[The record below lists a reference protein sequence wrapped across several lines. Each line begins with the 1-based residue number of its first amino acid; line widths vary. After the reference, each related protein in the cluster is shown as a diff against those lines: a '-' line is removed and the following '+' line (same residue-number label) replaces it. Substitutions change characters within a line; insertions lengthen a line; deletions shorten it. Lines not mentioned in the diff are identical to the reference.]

1 MLWKNK
7 IAITNLTMSILNK
20 LFNIK
25 PKIADFNFVNPITT
39 EIHSH
44 LIPNIDDG
52 VQSLEESILVFKHFA
67 ERGYKKVITTP
78 HIMGDFYK
86 NGPENILPAI
96 EIIRTEL
103 KNQGI
108 NIEIQAAAEY
118 LIDDAFEKKIALG
131 NLLTFGQNHVLVEL
145 PFTEEP
151 ANLKSALF
159 NLRIAGYKPV
169 LAHPERYSFLA
180 MHRDKFTELF
190 EQGILF
196 QINLFSLI
204 GYYSPQVKKTAEFL
218 IENKMVHMIGSDCH
232 GQRHLPVFNDAIK
245 SYNYQRICALPLI
258 NNTL

>member
-1 MLWKNK
+1 
-7 IAITNLTMSILNK
+7 MSILNK

-25 PKIADFNFVNPITT
+25 PKTADSTFINPVTT

-52 VQSLEESILVFKHFA
+52 VQSIEESITVFKHFA

-86 NGPENILPAI
+86 NGPENILPALD
-96 EIIRTEL
+96 IINIEL
-103 KNQGI
+103 KIQGV

-118 LIDDAFEKKIALG
+118 MIDDAFEKKIASG

-151 ANLKSALF
+151 ANFKSALF
-159 NLRIAGYKPV
+159 ELRVAGYKPV
-169 LAHPERYSFLA
+169 LAHPERYAFLA
-180 MHRDKFTELF
+180 LDRDKFTALF

-218 IENKMVHMIGSDCH
+218 IENKMVHMVGSDCH
-232 GQRHLPVFNDAIK
+232 GYRHLQVFNDAIK
-245 SYNYQRICALPLI
+245 SYNYQRVCELPLI
-258 NNTL
+258 NNNL